1 MRMVQ
6 SEQERHG
13 ATTVWFSA
21 WVYAQEQEIWAALL
35 QSITMRLARQLRLV
49 GKARFSLR
57 LLQHS
62 LVWDRLLYDGP
73 KFVALVLFLA
83 LPAVV
88 GSLLAD
94 RAGAALA
101 RLVNSAGIVGT
112 VFWGSGTPPNPA
124 HCPHSRIRSL
134 IFHFTGQWISKS
146 TWDF

>member
-1 MRMVQ
+1 VGYWQDNAHAHGSKRA
-6 SEQERHG
+6 G
-13 ATTVWFSA
+13 ATWCDDSLVQRLGLRPRA
-21 WVYAQEQEIWAALL
+21 GNLGRAPAVYNDAA
-35 QSITMRLARQLRLV
+35 SPPVEAR

-112 VFWGSGTPPNPA
+112 VF
-124 HCPHSRIRSL
+124 
-134 IFHFTGQWISKS
+134 
-146 TWDF
+146 